1 MPFLG
6 SSQMHFRTG
15 DAYYW
20 RCLRVRRCVY
30 LGCCV
35 NTYRVRGYVKKRKSK
50 TVVPTP
56 LKNGVQDHSQAIRRA
71 RASKLKNRRAR
82 ASKLKTTH
90 MLRNLKRISEGRTL
104 LRPKPGSDAWGIV
117 QGLVSARRRASL
129 GPTPPLQKPAF
140 RPNLPLP
147 FLLTLSGHNSPPDV
161 AREEHPWRLPRIAVM
176 PRRHGD
182 TRFDG
187 MIRSVDTG
195 QLAKRWDWTYFERT

>member
-1 MPFLG
+1 MTSP
-6 SSQMHFRTG
+6 RIT
-15 DAYYW
+15 
-20 RCLRVRRCVY
+20 LRQY
-30 LGCCV
+30 
-35 NTYRVRGYVKKRKSK
+35 
-50 TVVPTP
+50 
-56 LKNGVQDHSQAIRRA
+56 RRA

-82 ASKLKTTH
+82 AKLKTTH
-90 MLRNLKRISEGRTL
+90 MLRNSKRISQGRT
-104 LRPKPGSDAWGIV
+104 LRPKPGSDAWD
-117 QGLVSARRRASL
+117 
-129 GPTPPLQKPAF
+129 PLQKSAF

-195 QLAKRWDWTYFERT
+195 QLVKDGTGPTLRGHSMAGGGAYHDHSMPLRSPLARKKIQIYRPRHHTTAHYATTRAREVP

>member
-1 MPFLG
+1 MFGPDSSGIQPFRGFFFFSAAASG
-6 SSQMHFRTG
+6 S
-15 DAYYW
+15 
-20 RCLRVRRCVY
+20 
-30 LGCCV
+30 
-35 NTYRVRGYVKKRKSK
+35 
-50 TVVPTP
+50 
-56 LKNGVQDHSQAIRRA
+56 QDHSKAIPSGTCFETQKPSGTCFETQNYA
-71 RASKLKNRRAR
+71 H
-82 ASKLKTTH
+82 ASKLKTHLSGANTQA
-90 MLRNLKRISEGRTL
+90 E
-104 LRPKPGSDAWGIV
+104 AWFCRMGHRA
-117 QGLVSARRRASL
+117 GPSARRRASL

-195 QLAKRWDWTYFERT
+195 QIVSK

>member
-1 MPFLG
+1 MDLANTPVVSARRRASL
-6 SSQMHFRTG
+6 
-15 DAYYW
+15 
-20 RCLRVRRCVY
+20 VRR
-30 LGCCV
+30 LL
-35 NTYRVRGYVKKRKSK
+35 YRSLPFALTKQKRF
-50 TVVPTP
+50 VVA
-56 LKNGVQDHSQAIRRA
+56 VSC
-71 RASKLKNRRAR
+71 
-82 ASKLKTTH
+82 
-90 MLRNLKRISEGRTL
+90 
-104 LRPKPGSDAWGIV
+104 KPGSDAWDIV

-195 QLAKRWDWTYFERT
+195 QIVSK